1 MPITFDPDKREA
13 TLTNRGLDFAEA
25 GEVFAGPTLTLEN
38 ERQDYGERRWQ
49 SYGVLDGRLVM
60 VVWTSR
66 GDDRHVMSMRKCNER
81 ERKRFGR
88 QLG

>member
-1 MPITFDPDKREA
+1 MPITFDLDKREA
-13 TLTNRGLDFAEA
+13 TLVNRGLDFAEA
-25 GEVFAGPTLTLEN
+25 GEVFAGPTLTLQD
-38 ERQDYGERRWQ
+38 ERRDYGERRWQ
-49 SYGVLDGRLVM
+49 SYGLLDGRLVM